1 MPAHPSAV
9 AAAILAAA
17 LALAAPSAAAGDRK
31 KSPDGRIDPALL
43 FHNYCSVCHGDQG
56 DGRSRA
62 RNSLVPPPANFT
74 DPALRS
80 RLTVDYIAAITREG
94 KPGTAMVGWK
104 TQLTAAESKALAEY
118 VRAQFVEKS
127 GADAA
132 RRGRTLYGHYCA
144 ACHGP
149 TGRGV
154 EPGAPAPG
162 GARPAP
168 DLTKIAGLNR
178 ERVIAAI
185 AVGKASAGKPG
196 FAQQLAP
203 ADIEAVSDYV
213 RQSLLA
219 VSPGVSGTSAHG
231 GKASDRAKP

>member
-1 MPAHPSAV
+1 MPARPIAL
-9 AAAILAAA
+9 AAMLLAAA
-17 LALAAPSAAAGDRK
+17 LATLPAAAGDRR

-104 TQLTAAESKALAEY
+104 TQLTPAETSALAAY

-127 GADAA
+127 GTDAS
-132 RRGRTLYGHYCA
+132 RRGRTLYGHYCT

-149 TGRGV
+149 TGRGP
-154 EPGAPAPG
+154 EAGAAAREGTRPG
-162 GARPAP
+162 P
-168 DLTKIAGLNR
+168 DLTKVAGLSR

-185 AVGKASAGKPG
+185 AVGKSSAGKPG
-196 FAQQLAP
+196 FAQQMAP
-203 ADIEAVSDYV
+203 ADLEALSDYV
-213 RQSLLA
+213 RETLLA

-231 GKASDRAKP
+231 GKASDRQKP

>member
-1 MPAHPSAV
+1 MPARR
-9 AAAILAAA
+9 LAAA
-17 LALAAPSAAAGDRK
+17 LVSAAIVLSADPALAGDRR

-74 DPALRS
+74 DPALRP

-104 TQLTAAESKALAEY
+104 SQLNADETRALARY

-127 GADAA
+127 GGEAA

-149 TGRGV
+149 VGRGL
-154 EPGAPAPG
+154 EAGATPKEG
-162 GARPAP
+162 VKPAP
-168 DLTKIAGLNR
+168 DLTKMAGLNR
-178 ERVIAAI
+178 ERVIAAV
-185 AVGKASAGKPG
+185 AVGKAAAGKPG
-196 FAQQLAP
+196 FAQQMAP
-203 ADIEAVSDYV
+203 ADIEAVADYL

-231 GKASDRAKP
+231 GKASDGKR

>member
-1 MPAHPSAV
+1 MPLLPPRQ
-9 AAAILAAA
+9 AA
-17 LALAAPSAAAGDRK
+17 LALLFALSLAATAGDRK

-43 FHNYCSVCHGDQG
+43 YHNYCSVCHGDQG

-62 RNSLVPPPANFT
+62 RNSLVPPPADFT

-104 TQLTAAESKALAEY
+104 TQLTPPESRALAGY

-127 GADAA
+127 GDAAA
-132 RRGRTLYGHYCA
+132 RRGRTLYGHHCA
-144 ACHGP
+144 GCHGP
-149 TGRGV
+149 TGRGL
-154 EPGAPAPG
+154 EAGQPPPAG
-162 GARPAP
+162 SKPAP
-168 DLTKIAGLNR
+168 DLTKGGEISR
-178 ERVIAAI
+178 ERAIAAI
-185 AVGKASAGKPG
+185 AVGKPASGKPG

-203 ADIEAVSDYV
+203 ADIEAVAEYL

-219 VSPGVSGTSAHG
+219 LSSGVSGTSAHG
-231 GKASDRAKP
+231 GRGADPKR

>member
-1 MPAHPSAV
+1 MSQRSQR
-9 AAAILAAA
+9 AAAV
-17 LALAAPSAAAGDRK
+17 ALAATLTLLAASAAAGDRR

-43 FHNYCSVCHGDQG
+43 YHNYCSVCHGDQG

-74 DPALRS
+74 DPALRG

-94 KPGTAMVGWK
+94 KPGTAMVAWK
-104 TQLTAAESKALAEY
+104 TQLDAAESMALARY
-118 VRAQFVEKS
+118 VRTQFVEKS
-127 GADAA
+127 GGEAA
-132 RRGRTLYGHYCA
+132 RRGRTLYGHYCV

-154 EPGAPAPG
+154 EAGATRE
-162 GARPAP
+162 GAKPAP
-168 DLTKIAGLNR
+168 DLTKAAGLAR

-196 FAQQLAP
+196 FAQQMSP
-203 ADIEAVSDYV
+203 ADIEAVADHLG
-213 RQSLLA
+213 QLLA
-219 VSPGVSGTSAHG
+219 VSPGVSGTTAHG
-231 GKASDRAKP
+231 GKASDGKR

>member
-1 MPAHPSAV
+1 MPAHPP
-9 AAAILAAA
+9 
-17 LALAAPSAAAGDRK
+17 ALAATLVAAVLAFAVAPAAAGDRK

-62 RNSLVPPPANFT
+62 RNSLVPPPADFT

-104 TQLTAAESKALAEY
+104 TQLSVAETKALAEY

-144 ACHGP
+144 VCHGP

-154 EPGAPAPG
+154 EPQAASREGVRPG
-162 GARPAP
+162 P
-168 DLTKIAGLNR
+168 DLTKVAGLSR
-178 ERVIAAI
+178 ERVIAAV

-196 FAQQLAP
+196 FAQQMAP
-203 ADIEAVSDYV
+203 ADIEAVADYL
-213 RQSLLA
+213 RLTLLA

-231 GKASDRAKP
+231 GKASDGAKK